1 MAISSE
7 AALLDRD
14 IYTYDERFSR
24 MPGIVARTP

>member
-7 AALLDRD
+7 AALLDTTID
-14 IYTYDERFSR
+14 TYDERFSK